1 MKIVVYGPGADA
13 PPGHEFVAHI
23 FHVENLPKKGPTTVA
38 LPVMIFGSTAERAR
52 ERAEAHIEEYTKPK
66 LPRGKAKAA
75 AVPETPS
82 LEDLF

>member
-38 LPVMIFGSTAERAR
+38 LPVMIFGSPAERAR
-52 ERAEAHIEEYTKPK
+52 ERAEAHIAEYTKPK
-66 LPRGKAKAA
+66 LPRGRRKVEAGSAPA
-75 AVPETPS
+75 EI
-82 LEDLF
+82 EDLF